1 MHKFLTVFKREYA
14 QVVKKKSFLIGLLLT
29 PVMMAAFT
37 VLPALL
43 ATKEASETEQMAI
56 VDQTDY
62 DGGARLAESLKQ
74 YELDDGQPYY
84 SVTEIFTP
92 AIGDSA
98 RLAHLMDSLRALINE
113 QDLKYFIVLKAD
125 AHLVDS
131 NAYLV
136 SNSDNFVSMR
146 RFENRVSDVLSA
158 RRLDVSDVNL
168 EIDSVLSL
176 AHRIDLRREDAKGES
191 IPFQVKYFTA
201 LVFVGI
207 MFGYGQLVMRSVIE
221 EKNSR
226 IMEVLVSSVTPFQLM
241 MGKILGLGAATFTQ
255 VGAWAVM
262 GGIIYALRGVID
274 MDPSIGR
281 IVFNPAIITFFVLF
295 LSSGY
300 LLYSSLFAIVGS
312 ICNND
317 KEAQSFISPMII
329 SMILPFMVAI
339 HVIQHPNSLL
349 SVVLSFIP
357 FLTPTMMCM
366 RVIFIAPTLT
376 EYSLFS
382 GIIGQ
387 AILGFILVSLTF
399 VGVAWLAG
407 KIFRIGILM
416 YGKRPTLPEII
427 KWVRY

>member
-1 MHKFLTVFKREYA
+1 ML
-14 QVVKKKSFLIGLLLT
+14 
-29 PVMMAAFT
+29 
-37 VLPALL
+37 
-43 ATKEASETEQMAI
+43 
-56 VDQTDY
+56 
-62 DGGARLAESLKQ
+62 
-74 YELDDGQPYY
+74 
-84 SVTEIFTP
+84 
-92 AIGDSA
+92 
-98 RLAHLMDSLRALINE
+98 
-113 QDLKYFIVLKAD
+113 
-125 AHLVDS
+125 
-131 NAYLV
+131 
-136 SNSDNFVSMR
+136 
-146 RFENRVSDVLSA
+146 
-158 RRLDVSDVNL
+158 
-168 EIDSVLSL
+168 
-176 AHRIDLRREDAKGES
+176 
-191 IPFQVKYFTA
+191 
-201 LVFVGI
+201 
-207 MFGYGQLVMRSVIE
+207 FGYGQLVMRSVIE